1 MTKKAACWPEMRDDW
16 RTSLHTFERPITCS
30 VPRSSETGGTPAASL
45 PPPSSLNRPHT
56 ASAASPPEPAASE
69 PARLEGGSAI
79 VAVSGS
85 GGVGRVA
92 VIGLSRRLPPPALP
106 RPPPPLTYGGEALPT
121 YWDEAPLFADIP
133 ADMSDEEK
141 ALAASTPST
150 PPPGLVLPEVN
161 EVATHFVTKSNTG
174 NKVVVWSLEYCEF
187 CWTLSMLFNTLKV
200 DYVKIDI
207 DSFQYAKDNLGN
219 QYRAALQAQTKCMTF
234 PQFFVDGTF
243 HGGAVDACLKWKKG
257 ELQTIFARAKVAHG
271 PYDGD
276 PFEFLPKWMSQNP
289 LRSK

>member
-1 MTKKAACWPEMRDDW
+1 MRDDW

-30 VPRSSETGGTPAASL
+30 APRSSETGGTPAASL

-121 YWDEAPLFADIP
+121 YWDEAPLLSARSGTGHIV
-133 ADMSDEEK
+133 ANER
-141 ALAASTPST
+141 AL
-150 PPPGLVLPEVN
+150 PPPPHPPHPPGDTSSEPPLGPSDAPDRPEKEGALERLTEGGPCGPSRPDSTSAKASPRPPPLPRE
-161 EVATHFVTKSNTG
+161 S
-174 NKVVVWSLEYCEF
+174 
-187 CWTLSMLFNTLKV
+187 
-200 DYVKIDI
+200 
-207 DSFQYAKDNLGN
+207 
-219 QYRAALQAQTKCMTF
+219 
-234 PQFFVDGTF
+234 
-243 HGGAVDACLKWKKG
+243 GAW
-257 ELQTIFARAKVAHG
+257 
-271 PYDGD
+271 P
-276 PFEFLPKWMSQNP
+276 S
-289 LRSK
+289 